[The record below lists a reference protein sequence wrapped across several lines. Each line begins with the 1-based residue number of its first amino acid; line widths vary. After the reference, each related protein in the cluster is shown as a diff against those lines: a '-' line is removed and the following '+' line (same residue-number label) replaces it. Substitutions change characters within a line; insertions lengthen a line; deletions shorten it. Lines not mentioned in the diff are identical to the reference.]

1 MATYGESMDRLIE
14 ELGRLP
20 GVGRKTAERLAHH
33 ILRVPAEDALRL
45 AVAIRDVKQKTGSCS
60 RCCCVSE
67 EDPCGICSN
76 PRRASGVVCVVE
88 QHRDLVAIE
97 AAQAFDGLY
106 HVLGGRVSPLEGVAP
121 ADLTIRRLVERVREE
136 EVREVVLATSPDL
149 EGDGTALYVERALRP
164 TGVRVSRISR
174 GVPTGYAI
182 ESSSSAMLKDALAGR
197 HDVEHLQDEPEAE

>member
-1 MATYGESMDRLIE
+1 MASYGESMDRLIE

-33 ILRVPAEDALRL
+33 VLRVPAEEALRL
-45 AVAIRDVKQKTGSCS
+45 AAAIRDVKEKTGSCS

-67 EDPCGICSN
+67 QDPCAICSN
-76 PRRASGVVCVVE
+76 PRRAAAVVCVVE
-88 QHRDLVAIE
+88 QHRDLIAIE

-106 HVLGGRVSPLEGVAP
+106 HVLGGRVSPLEGVTP
-121 ADLTIRRLVERVREE
+121 ADLTIRRLVQRVRDE

-149 EGDGTALYVERALRP
+149 EGDGTALHVERALRP
-164 TGVRVSRISR
+164 TGVRVTRISR

-182 ESSSSAMLKDALAGR
+182 ETSSSAMLKDALAGR
-197 HDVEHLQDEPEAE
+197 HEVPHPDDD